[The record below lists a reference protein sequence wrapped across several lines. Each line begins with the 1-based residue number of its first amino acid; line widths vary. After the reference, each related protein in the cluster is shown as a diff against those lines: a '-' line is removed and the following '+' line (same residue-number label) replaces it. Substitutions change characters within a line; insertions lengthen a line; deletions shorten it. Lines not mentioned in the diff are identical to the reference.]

1 MSIQYVTDAEGHR
14 VAVVVPIEQWE
25 AMQAK
30 LDSLSL
36 DEIEASDKA
45 WQDYLGGKTKPL
57 AQVIQEQLHDRAD

>member
-30 LDSLSL
+30 LDGLAL

>member
-30 LDSLSL
+30 LDGLSL

>member
-1 MSIQYVTDAEGHR
+1 MSVQYVTDAEGHR

-30 LDSLSL
+30 LDGLSL